1 MAKSQTPLTN
11 TLVSNLEK
19 HLTQQG
25 RSLDAPREVFD
36 ATLDGLLIRRQPSG
50 AKLWY
55 YAFKANG
62 RRSRVALGRFPGV
75 TVEAARAAAK
85 PRAAQVALGVD
96 PIVQKRQQAEQ
107 VKAERAAR
115 RRDKAE
121 KLGHYLEHRYKEW
134 AEIHLRAHAHT
145 LACLK
150 ADFGPD
156 GAAWWER
163 PMSSLSSW
171 DVDRWR
177 RGELKRGI
185 KPSTLNRNWARL
197 RAALRKAV
205 EWGVHP
211 GPVPVVKPLAAGDK
225 RVRFLSPD
233 ERLRLLKA
241 LEDRETMRREKR
253 DRMREWQRARG
264 KRELPA
270 YPVPGFT
277 DHLFPLIRLLLGT
290 GLRRSEALRLT
301 WGDVDFGRR
310 FVGIRGEV
318 AKDKEFRA
326 VPLTDDALDAL
337 QLWHA
342 QLRKTEPEDWVFP
355 GTQGERLKRVDT
367 AWGDVLEAAKIENFR
382 LHDCRH
388 DYASRLVQAGVGLY
402 EVSKLLGHADLE
414 MTQRYAHLAHDHL
427 RAAVEKL
434 NAGDKAQ
441 APGEKGDRVVQAVA

>member
-1 MAKSQTPLTN
+1 MAKSQIALTN

-19 HLTQQG
+19 HLAQQG
-25 RSLDAPREVFD
+25 RSLDKPREVFD

-62 RRSRVALGRFPGV
+62 RRSRVALGRFPAI

-96 PIVQKRQQAEQ
+96 PIVQKRQQLEQ

-121 KLGHYLEHRYKEW
+121 KLGHFLEHRYKEW
-134 AEIHLRAHAHT
+134 AELHLRAHVHT

-156 GAAWWER
+156 GADWWDR
-163 PMSSLSSW
+163 PMSSLISL

-177 RGELKRGI
+177 RAELKRGI
-185 KPSTLNRNWARL
+185 KSSTLNRNWARL
-197 RAALRKAV
+197 RAALRKGV
-205 EWGVHP
+205 EWGVYA
-211 GPVPVVKPLAAGDK
+211 GPVPVVKPLPAGDK

-233 ERLRLLKA
+233 ERPRLFKA
-241 LEDRETMRREKR
+241 LQDREGERRAKR
-253 DRMREWQRARG
+253 ERMRAWQRARG
-264 KRELPA
+264 QHELPS
-270 YPVPGFT
+270 YPEPGFT
-277 DHLFPLIRLLLGT
+277 DHLLPLIRLLLGT
-290 GLRRSEALRLT
+290 GLRRSEALTLT
-301 WGDVDFGRR
+301 WGDVDFERR

-326 VPLTDDALDAL
+326 VPLTDDALEAL
-337 QLWHA
+337 KLWHA
-342 QLRKTEPEDWVFP
+342 QSAKTDPEDWVFP
-355 GTQGERLKRVDT
+355 GVQGERIKRVDK
-367 AWGDVLEAAKIENFR
+367 AWGEVLKAAGIADFR

-434 NAGDKAQ
+434 NQTGKPETA
-441 APGEKGDRVVQAVA
+441 KGGGRGIMRVVA

>member
-1 MAKSQTPLTN
+1 MAKSQIPLTN
-11 TLVSNLEK
+11 TVVSNLEK
-19 HLTQQG
+19 LLAQQG
-25 RSLDAPREVFD
+25 RSIDKPREVFD

-62 RRSRVALGRFPGV
+62 RRSRVALGRFPAV
-75 TVEAARAAAK
+75 TVEAARAASK

-96 PIVQKRQQAEQ
+96 PIVQKREQAEQ
-107 VKAERAAR
+107 VKAERTAR
-115 RRDKAE
+115 RREKAE
-121 KLGHYLEHRYKEW
+121 KLGHFIEHRYKDHVDL
-134 AEIHLRAHAHT
+134 HLRSAAHT
-145 LACLK
+145 LACIK

-163 PMSSLSSW
+163 PMSSFMSL

-177 RGELKRGI
+177 RSELKRGI

-205 EWGVHP
+205 EWGVYS

-233 ERLRLLKA
+233 ERGRLFKA
-241 LEDRETMRREKR
+241 LEAREAERRAKR
-253 DRMREWQRARG
+253 ERMRAWQRARG
-264 KRELPA
+264 KHELPSH
-270 YPVPGFT
+270 PVPGFT
-277 DHLFPLIRLLLGT
+277 DHLFPLVRLLLGT
-290 GLRRSEALRLT
+290 GLRRSEALTLT
-301 WGDVDFGRR
+301 WLDVDFDRR

-337 QLWHA
+337 KLWHA
-342 QLRKTEPEDWVFP
+342 QAQKKEAEDWVFP
-355 GTQGERLKRVDT
+355 GVQGERIKRVDT
-367 AWGDVLEAAKIENFR
+367 AWSEVLGSANVDNFR
-382 LHDCRH
+382 LHDLRH

-402 EVSKLLGHADLE
+402 EVSKLLGHADIE
-414 MTQRYAHLAHDHL
+414 MSQRYAHLARDHL
-427 RAAVEKL
+427 RNAVEKL
-434 NAGDKAQ
+434 NAGDKDAGLKPVVEQ
-441 APGEKGDRVVQAVA
+441 AAKAIA

>member
-1 MAKSQTPLTN
+1 MAKSQIPLTN
-11 TLVSNLEK
+11 TLASNLEK
-19 HLTQQG
+19 LLTQQG
-25 RSLDAPREVFD
+25 RSLDKPREVFD

-62 RRSRVALGRFPGV
+62 RRSRVSLGRFPGV

-96 PIVQKRQQAEQ
+96 PIAQKRQQAEQ
-107 VKAERAAR
+107 VRAERAAR

-121 KLGHYLEHRYKEW
+121 KLGHFIENRYKEW
-134 AEIHLRAHAHT
+134 AELHLRAHAHT

-156 GAAWWER
+156 GAGWWDR
-163 PMSSLSSW
+163 PMSALISL

-177 RGELKRGI
+177 RAELKRGI

-205 EWGVHP
+205 EWGVNP
-211 GPVPVVKPLAAGDK
+211 GPVPVVKPLPAGDK
-225 RVRFLSPD
+225 RVRFLSPE
-233 ERLRLLKA
+233 ERTRLFKA
-241 LEDRETMRREKR
+241 LEDREADRRAKR
-253 DRMREWQRARG
+253 ERMRAWQRVRG
-264 KRELPA
+264 QREHPA
-270 YPVPGFT
+270 HGHFT
-277 DHLFPLIRLLLGT
+277 DHMLPLVRLLLGT
-290 GLRRSEALRLT
+290 GLRRSEALSLT

-337 QLWHA
+337 EHWHA
-342 QLRKTEPEDWVFP
+342 QSAKTEPEDWVFP
-355 GTQGERLKRVDT
+355 GVQGGRIKRVDS
-367 AWGDVLEAAKIENFR
+367 AWNEVLETAKIENFR

-402 EVSKLLGHADLE
+402 EVSKLLGHADIE
-414 MTQRYAHLAHDHL
+414 MSQRYAHLAHDHL

-434 NAGDKAQ
+434 NEAGKATESS
-441 APGEKGDRVVQAVA
+441 GKGGRKVRAIA